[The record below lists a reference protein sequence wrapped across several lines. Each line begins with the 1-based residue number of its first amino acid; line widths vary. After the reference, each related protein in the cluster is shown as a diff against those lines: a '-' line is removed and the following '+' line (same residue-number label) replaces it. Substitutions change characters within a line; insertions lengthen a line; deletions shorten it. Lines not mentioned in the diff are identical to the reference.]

1 MEILQMNRFS
11 KALSFACVLAISG
24 AVNADVVYSTGTPD
38 GFFTPFVSTTPAG
51 MKYGDSGW
59 FGTGSS
65 PAVALTEI
73 TLGLSTFSN
82 TAVPAGSA
90 DIIFTLNDGDP
101 SGLVFGSGAT
111 LYSTTITHVTLPA
124 SDGLASNFDL
134 TIPLPNVMTS
144 GGFNNIGWSVG
155 VANFN
160 YAGQFGFQDKGN
172 FNAIGFMTANA
183 SEYNPSTGQWSL
195 FSFGPSFPSDSPN
208 FVARI
213 STPEPASLSA
223 LAALGLLTRR
233 RR

>member
-1 MEILQMNRFS
+1 MSRLV
-11 KALSFACVLAISG
+11 AVVTSFAILAISTS
-24 AVNADVVYSTGTPD
+24 VNADVVYQTGTPD
-38 GFFTPFVSTTPAG
+38 GYFTPFVSTSPAG
-51 MKYGDSGW
+51 LKYGDSGW

-82 TAVPAGSA
+82 TSVPAGTA

-101 SGLVFGSGAT
+101 SGLVFGPGTT
-111 LYSTTITHVTLPA
+111 LFSTTITNVTLPA

-134 TIPLPNVMTS
+134 TIPLPSVMTS

-172 FNAIGFMTANA
+172 FNNVGFMTANA
-183 SEYNPSTGQWSL
+183 SEYSPTTGQWSL
-195 FSFGPSFPSDSPN
+195 FAFGPSFPSDSPN

-223 LAALGLLTRR
+223 LAAMGLLARR